1 MAERTDAELVGLT
14 RSSDREAYSALVARY
29 QGHVYGLAYSLAGNW
44 ADAQDIAQETFVRAY
59 INLGQLR
66 DPARFAAWLR
76 RVTFSV
82 AMNWLKAFRP
92 RLFQHLDGRVD
103 LETLEIPDF
112 RPGPPEVVE
121 KRELAEAVQR
131 AIASLPPKYRV
142 PLTMFHLDGLSYQ
155 KVADFLDI
163 PLGRVKVLIHRAR
176 AKLKDVL
183 PAYLAEEVVPV
194 VQEVFNEHKLPAEF
208 AQKVLDNVPILSWD
222 RLCTFA
228 SALEAAL
235 AATEHPYS
243 YSDIMGF
250 SGLAFRARW
259 WSKDEPPYWCPSC
272 AVGEM
277 EEEMGAVAKATGWP
291 LDVDFVDSDDSGH
304 MDRLTTR
311 FVGSINSGR
320 PVLAYDPHLD
330 MDVVYGY
337 EESGEVLMLRDRS
350 REEEPLKLPP
360 LQLGFMTVFLGDYG
374 SPPPRRDAFV
384 ESLRIAIRNWKRE
397 RFSEGPGEYWYG
409 DAALARWISDLGRV
423 QEFSEE
429 ERGHLGSV
437 SGFCYVSM
445 IDAREAGAKYLTEH
459 AAEFEG
465 DARAAVERAADIF
478 KQEVD
483 LLRTGFDSNGDL
495 SPQRKVEMLSECR
508 QVEARAVGELEK
520 ALQHIEPKLG
530 PVERTRDG

>member
-1 MAERTDAELVGLT
+1 LAERTDAELVGLT
-14 RSSDREAYSALVARY
+14 RSSDREAYGALVARY

-59 INLGQLR
+59 VNLDQLR
-66 DPARFAAWLR
+66 EPARFAAWLR

-121 KRELAEAVQR
+121 RRELAEAVQR
-131 AIASLPPKYRV
+131 AIATLPPKYRV

-163 PLGRVKVLIHRAR
+163 PLGTVKVLIHRAR

-208 AQKVLDNVPILSWD
+208 AQKVLENVPSLSWD

-228 SALEAAL
+228 GALEAAL

-243 YSDIMGF
+243 YSDIMGL

-259 WSKDEPPYWCPSC
+259 WSKDESPHWCPSS

-277 EEEMGAVAKATGWP
+277 EEEMAAVEKATGWP
-291 LDVDFVDSDDSGH
+291 LHVEFVNADDSEH
-304 MDRLTTR
+304 MERLTTR

-320 PVLAYDPHLD
+320 PVLAYEPDLD

-337 EESGEVLMLRDRS
+337 EESGEVLVLRDRA
-350 REEEPLKLPP
+350 REQEPLKLTPP
-360 LQLGFMTVFLGDYG
+360 QLGFMTVFLGEHTA
-374 SPPPRRDAFV
+374 PPRRRDAFV

-397 RFSEGPGEYWYG
+397 RFAEGPGEYWYG

-423 QEFSEE
+423 DEFSDE
-429 ERGHLGSV
+429 ERGHLAGV
-437 SGFCYVSM
+437 NGFCYVSM
-445 IDAREAGAKYLTEH
+445 IDAREAGVKYLKEH
-459 AAEFEG
+459 AAELEG
-465 DARAAVERAADIF
+465 RARAALERAAEIY

-483 LLRTGFDSNGDL
+483 LLRTGFDSKGDL
-495 SPQRKVEMLSECR
+495 EPPREIEVLSQSREL
-508 QVEARAVGELEK
+508 EAGAIAELEK
-520 ALQHIEPKLG
+520 ALQHIEPK
-530 PVERTRDG
+530 